1 MNIKLRAAANL
12 LTFLSIAA
20 ISIGLV
26 YLGVHLFG
34 REITLYGI
42 MSGLG
47 AYALYCFY
55 RIFLVM
61 EEMKEL
67 RKSNK

>member
-12 LTFLSIAA
+12 LTVLSIASA
-20 ISIGLV
+20 TIGLV
-26 YLGVHLFG
+26 YLSTHLFG
-34 REITLYGI
+34 HEITFYGL
-42 MSGLG
+42 MGGLG
-47 AYALYCFY
+47 TYALYCFY

-67 RKSNK
+67 RKNNK